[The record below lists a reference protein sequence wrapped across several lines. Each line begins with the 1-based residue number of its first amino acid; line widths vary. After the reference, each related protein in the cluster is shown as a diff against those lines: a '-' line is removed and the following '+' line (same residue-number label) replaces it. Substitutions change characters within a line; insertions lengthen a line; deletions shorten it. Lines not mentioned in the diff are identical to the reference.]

1 MRKSPKHNAAY
12 SFKRRNT
19 NPENCSNVCS
29 MAFAKLCGSMRPVQ
43 CCTYYAHIG
52 NFNFSCVITI

>member
-1 MRKSPKHNAAY
+1 MRESPKHNAAY

-29 MAFAKLCGSMRPVQ
+29 MAFANYVVVCDQTNVALIMLILAISTFLV
-43 CCTYYAHIG
+43 
-52 NFNFSCVITI
+52 S